1 MQNALTVDVE
11 EWFHIC
17 GVEALAP
24 PAWDRLASRVQLTT
38 HLLLQEFARAD
49 VRATFLFLG
58 WVADRHPDLV
68 NDVLRAGHC
77 IGSHSYSHQRVF
89 TMTADAFDGDLNR
102 SLRALNNAGATEI
115 HCFRAPEWSIRQ
127 DSLWAFEVLARNGL
141 RIDASMAPVRLVGDH
156 RGPRHPHLRVTA
168 AGPVLEMPPLVADRC
183 GQVMPIGWGWGLRM
197 SSPAHLLRTID
208 GENRAG
214 RPAVL
219 TIHPWELDPEPPRIQ
234 LPPRLRF
241 AHYFRLGGFAG
252 RLRELLAHGRF
263 APLETVAAPF
273 LARSQ

>member
-24 PAWDRLASRVQLTT
+24 PAWDRLPSRVQLTT

-49 VRATFLFLG
+49 VKGTFLFLG

-68 NDVLRAGHC
+68 NEVLRAGHC

-89 TMTADAFDGDLNR
+89 TMTADAFDVDLNR
-102 SLRALNNAGATEI
+102 SLRALNNAGATETR
-115 HCFRAPEWSIRQ
+115 CFRAPEWSIRQ
-127 DSLWAFEVLARNGL
+127 DSLWALEVLARNGL

-168 AGPVLEMPPLVADRC
+168 AGPVLEMPPMVADRF

-197 SSPAHLLRTID
+197 SSPDRLLRTMD
-208 GENRAG
+208 RENRSG

-219 TIHPWELDPEPPRIQ
+219 TIHPWELDPEPPRVQ
-234 LPPRLRF
+234 LSPRLRF

-252 RLRELLAHGRF
+252 RLREVLAHGRF

-273 LARSQ
+273 LTQSQ